1 LKLVRFTKYSD
12 YVDKIITRLDIIERL
27 QTEREILR
35 FILSKA
41 YKDNLNL
48 MKKIEES
55 KGKIDQL
62 KETVLSKD
70 ENELILQKHI
80 LIDSIN
86 YLSEEVSY
94 T

>member
-35 FILSKA
+35 FILSEA

>member
-1 LKLVRFTKYSD
+1 
-12 YVDKIITRLDIIERL
+12 
-27 QTEREILR
+27 
-35 FILSKA
+35 
-41 YKDNLNL
+41 

>member
-1 LKLVRFTKYSD
+1 MKLVRFTKYSD

-35 FILSKA
+35 FILSEA